1 MIRSEYQTLINT
13 LADNQPN
20 TAATVR
26 GIFEALAD
34 GATFTNE
41 IKELDVSTA
50 YITANFDGTGLGIN
64 EMVGYAICNGNN
76 GTRNRSGR
84 VSIAYD
90 ASLYPT
96 LGATG
101 GSNNVSLV
109 KNNIPVLDSTLPVS
123 NSDNG
128 GGTKVYVMATD
139 QDPSG
144 TKTYANSVNVGTTNA
159 PVDIRQPYLVTLF
172 VMKL

>member
-1 MIRSEYQTLINT
+1 MTRSQYQTLINT

-26 GIFEALAD
+26 GILEALAD

-41 IKELDVSTA
+41 LKVIDTTNA
-50 YITANFDGTGLGIN
+50 YIAANFDGTGLGMN
-64 EMVGYAICNGNN
+64 EMLGYAICNGQN
-76 GTRNRSGR
+76 GTRDWGGR
-84 VSIAYD
+84 VPLGYS

-101 GSNNVSLV
+101 GTTQETLTIDQ
-109 KNNIPVLDSTLPVS
+109 IPSHSHTVASYAGALTNASRISSQVTTGIGGAQTS
-123 NSDNG
+123 SQG
-128 GGTKVYVMATD
+128 GGQPHNNM
-139 QDPSG
+139 
-144 TKTYANSVNVGTTNA
+144 
-159 PVDIRQPYLVTLF
+159 QPYRVALI